1 MEPPSRGINEG
12 NTSTN
17 GYLMPVSASTPE
29 EREAE
34 MLTIA
39 GFRIQDGGVGSLNGR
54 APKVAATSMRR
65 ARLIRGTNRSERTGM
80 SEGNGGSQ
88 ASPLKGDM
96 GTTTISNAVVSQVA
110 GIAAQEV
117 EKVQMGGGA
126 TAAVGGFLQSVTGSV
141 TGSSG
146 GGGNFSK
153 GVTVE
158 VGEEETAI
166 DLTMALEYGQS
177 IPRITDAVRRNVIN
191 RVENL
196 LGLRVTEVNIQVNDV
211 QIPEER
217 PMLEQQEQTEEMA
230 RRQEQQA

>member
-1 MEPPSRGINEG
+1 
-12 NTSTN
+12 
-17 GYLMPVSASTPE
+17 
-29 EREAE
+29 
-34 MLTIA
+34 
-39 GFRIQDGGVGSLNGR
+39 
-54 APKVAATSMRR
+54 
-65 ARLIRGTNRSERTGM
+65 M

-88 ASPLKGDM
+88 GSPLKSDM
-96 GTTTISNAVVSQVA
+96 GITTVSNSVVSQIA

-117 EKVQMGGGA
+117 EMVQMGGGA
-126 TAAVGGFLQSVTGSV
+126 TAAVGGLLQSV

-146 GGGNFSK
+146 GGNFSR

-166 DLTMALEYGQS
+166 DLSMAVEYGQS

-196 LGLRVTEVNIQVNDV
+196 VGLRVNEVNITVSDV

-217 PMLEQQEQTEEMA
+217 PMLEEQTDG
-230 RRQEQQA
+230 